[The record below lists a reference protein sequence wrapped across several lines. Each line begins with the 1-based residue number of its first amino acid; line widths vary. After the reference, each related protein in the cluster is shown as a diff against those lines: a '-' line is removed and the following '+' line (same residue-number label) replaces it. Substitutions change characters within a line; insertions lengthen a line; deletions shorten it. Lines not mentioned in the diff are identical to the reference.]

1 MDTTMKMSTTDTTAG
16 ATKDTVTKTTTTSKT
31 TKTPVKKK

>member
-1 MDTTMKMSTTDTTAG
+1 MTDTTAG
-16 ATKDTVTKTTTTSKT
+16 PAKDTVTKTTTTSKT

>member
-1 MDTTMKMSTTDTTAG
+1 MDTTMKMADTTAG
-16 ATKDTVTKTTTTSKT
+16 PAKDTVTKTTTTTKT